1 MQYGGP
7 KVLTNVYYIPK
18 LKRNII
24 SLGTLAERGCKI
36 VIEDDYLW
44 GYDRQRKL
52 MMKVERSKNRLY
64 YLDLDRVDPVF
75 QDKSKSVT
83 HDIICEKEKSWHP
96 AEAKGAD
103 GVDIPAKHAKK
114 HARYMPRLCQEI
126 LNFAVASINEGCTC
140 TGQPEDSATLGSN
153 QASSSGTSAEAGDPE
168 HACTP
173 GISPGCSARSR
184 RPEVGEPEGSG
195 SSGGAPR
202 EELGRKQ
209 CPAKSASCEEKIT
222 EAGDVVGG
230 SMLPGRP
237 SAEAPESEGL
247 SSPESGHDGDSS
259 VVVLTEPE
267 ETNPEARGRTSAS
280 LEGVKPVSCYME
292 LARKLNQHSLA
303 GSGYRWLGQK
313 QRPESYE
320 LVTFAISFE
329 KYFDKVVSKRR
340 IEGKTKVTS
349 TDEQVKTE
357 DADKDGKRQAM
368 EKPAKVK
375 LVTWKTQRATK
386 AMSTMM
392 TETVKAI
399 PRVTPTHSKWRIWD
413 PGRSEAH
420 VVLRGVI
427 VRIKHVLRQTASC
440 VASVSYTSGIR
451 NTSWSR
457 FRIPSSTRLANL
469 LLYNPL

>member
-1 MQYGGP
+1 
-7 KVLTNVYYIPK
+7 
-18 LKRNII
+18 
-24 SLGTLAERGCKI
+24 
-36 VIEDDYLW
+36 
-44 GYDRQRKL
+44 
-52 MMKVERSKNRLY
+52 
-64 YLDLDRVDPVF
+64 
-75 QDKSKSVT
+75 
-83 HDIICEKEKSWHP
+83 
-96 AEAKGAD
+96 
-103 GVDIPAKHAKK
+103 
-114 HARYMPRLCQEI
+114 
-126 LNFAVASINEGCTC
+126 
-140 TGQPEDSATLGSN
+140 
-153 QASSSGTSAEAGDPE
+153 
-168 HACTP
+168 
-173 GISPGCSARSR
+173 
-184 RPEVGEPEGSG
+184 
-195 SSGGAPR
+195 
-202 EELGRKQ
+202 
-209 CPAKSASCEEKIT
+209 
-222 EAGDVVGG
+222 
-230 SMLPGRP
+230 MLPGRP